1 MPEAREHSVQVQA
14 SAAAVISARIAHDPN
29 FADEF
34 IGVVERGDKET
45 LEAFARS
52 AGVAMDMVE
61 IIPVPGGVCICRGS
75 VCICIIYRRE
85 ALA

>member
-1 MPEAREHSVQVQA
+1 MPEGREHSVQVQA
-14 SAAAVISARIAHDPN
+14 AAAAVISARIAHDPK

-45 LEAFARS
+45 LEAFARN
-52 AGVAMDMVE
+52 AGVVMEMIE
-61 IIPVPGGVCICRGS
+61 IIPVPGGICICRGS
-75 VCICIIYRRE
+75 VCICVICRRE